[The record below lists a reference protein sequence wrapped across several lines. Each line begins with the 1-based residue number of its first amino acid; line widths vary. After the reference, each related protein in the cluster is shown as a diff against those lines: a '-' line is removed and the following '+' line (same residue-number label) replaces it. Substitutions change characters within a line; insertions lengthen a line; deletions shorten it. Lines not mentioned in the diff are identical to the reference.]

1 MNAMSLPA
9 RVAAAKALLEEIPA
23 EHGDLRAEQL
33 ANLLEAIEFLSRL
46 EESFDDER
54 TDD

>member
-1 MNAMSLPA
+1 MSVTSLPS
-9 RVAAAKALLEEIPA
+9 RVAAARALLEEIPD

-33 ANLLEAIEFLSRL
+33 ANLMEAIEFLKRL
-46 EESFDDER
+46 EDSFHDER